1 MKKKIFYL
9 SIIFSIFFIIFLSA
23 KSSRFTGINYTIIEE
38 KISNFEK
45 ILDFYERDNNYE
57 ELVQRINKDT
67 ISKKDAILNI
77 SRWVYFNINKISD
90 KDQIIDSHP
99 WTIIERKLGAKD
111 QFSDILSVLL
121 VYNNTS
127 SFFISKFNKIGNPL
141 TFFKH
146 NKDWSLIDPYYGI
159 YFLNKK
165 NEFCNLKNLKN
176 KNCFF
181 YHLKY
186 GEIEENQLAEIFYDK
201 NFVSFKDLNNYYNFL
216 FEDMPKSKDIANTN
230 IYERGGRSYIQKPF
244 HRLIYQ
250 MQNLI
255 N

>member
-9 SIIFSIFFIIFLSA
+9 SIIFSIYIIIFLNT
-23 KSSRFTGINYTIIEE
+23 KSSRLTGENYTIYEE
-38 KISNFEK
+38 KITNFEK
-45 ILDFYERDNNYE
+45 ILDLYERDNNYE
-57 ELVQRINKDT
+57 ELVEQINKDSK
-67 ISKKDAILNI
+67 SKKDAILNI
-77 SRWVYFNINKISD
+77 SKWVYFNINKISER
-90 KDQIIDSHP
+90 DQIIDSHP
-99 WTIIERKLGAKD
+99 WTIVERKLGAKD

-127 SFFISKFNKIGNPL
+127 SFFISKFNKIRNPL

-146 NKDWSLIDPYYGI
+146 NKNWSLIDPYYGV
-159 YFLNKK
+159 YFLNK
-165 NEFCNLKNLKN
+165 NSEFCNLKNLRN

-186 GEIEENQLAEIFYDK
+186 GEIKKNHLSKIFYDK
-201 NFVSFKDLNNYYNFL
+201 NFVNLDDSNNYYNSL
-216 FEDMPKSKDIANTN
+216 FENMPKSKDITNTN
-230 IYERGGRSYIQKPF
+230 IYERGGRSYIQRPF

-250 MQNLI
+250 IQRWI